1 MSADTKPSEA
11 RSLRVLWTLLQL
23 ACSLATLEGSCWDS
37 GVGGTLLLPWGLE
50 EQELSRVQAWA
61 ASVPQDPKEAPRDV
75 LLSSLLAVSAAQTG
89 AHTVMAKTQL
99 PGVGSCL
106 YHKDSSNN

>member
-1 MSADTKPSEA
+1 MGPPSAG
-11 RSLRVLWTLLQL
+11 LLL
-23 ACSLATLEGSCWDS
+23 SHIGGFLLELDS